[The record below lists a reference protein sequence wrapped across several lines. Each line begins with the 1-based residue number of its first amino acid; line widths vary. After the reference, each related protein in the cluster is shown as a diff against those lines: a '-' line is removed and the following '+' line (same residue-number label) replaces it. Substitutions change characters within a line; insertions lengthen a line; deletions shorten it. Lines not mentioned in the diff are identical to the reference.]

1 MPGSV
6 LNEQPTLAP
15 VTLSTSTKQVPFYTR
30 FTNEELRLRRRK
42 ANSPSDHPG
51 WSPHGIRLRW
61 KCVGAHNLHTHWAVV
76 PDRLPGLEFLCV
88 DCQKM
93 SSKYSAG
100 SWTKLWA
107 AGKAI
112 LLRGRW
118 PLLSRGDHA
127 ACLNCLCLWGSKRR
141 LWVFKLRTHSVQNK
155 ILMDGVFTIFSSI
168 QFLWEV

>member
-15 VTLSTSTKQVPFYTR
+15 LTLSTSTKQVPFYTQ
-30 FTNEELRLRRRK
+30 FTNEELRLRKRK
-42 ANSPSDHPG
+42 SKQSL
-51 WSPHGIRLRW
+51 WSLRLKPWWDPVQMETCR
-61 KCVGAHNLHTHWAVV
+61 HTQLTHWAVV
-76 PDRLPGLEFLCV
+76 PDRLPGLEFLSV

-112 LLRGRW
+112 LLRGDDRCSPEETMLPAW
-118 PLLSRGDHA
+118 IACASGAQRGDW
-127 ACLNCLCLWGSKRR
+127 L
-141 LWVFKLRTHSVQNK
+141 FKLRTHSVQNK
-155 ILMDGVFTIFSSI
+155 ILMDRVFTIFSSI